1 MLFSLSRFILI
12 RPLQMM
18 VKNNIGSLVVVS
30 GGNKVESVVSER
42 DYLEK
47 VIVRGRT
54 SANTQVKDIMSEK
67 SLVTVRP
74 ESTLTECMELMSAN
88 KVRHIP
94 VVATDGTPVG
104 IVSIGDTVK
113 ALVNSYKR
121 DAEHMENF
129 IAGNTY

>member
-1 MLFSLSRFILI
+1 
-12 RPLQMM
+12 MM

-30 GGNKVESVVSER
+30 GGSKVESVVSER

>member
-1 MLFSLSRFILI
+1 
-12 RPLQMM
+12 M

-30 GGNKVESVVSER
+30 GDNKVQSVVSER

-54 SANTQVKDIMSEK
+54 SSNTHVRDIMSEK

-74 ESTLTECMELMSAN
+74 ESTLTECMELMTSN

-94 VVATDGTPVG
+94 VVSSDGTPVG
-104 IVSIGDTVK
+104 LVSIGDTVK
-113 ALVNSYKR
+113 ALVNSYRR